1 MKEEKSAKSKETIM
15 KVFVLVFIATL
26 IIIAIARY
34 ITDEDFRYNIDTNLL
49 KKEISEENLNT
60 IEIDSDTNPSIF
72 AYDKYIA
79 VLSKNK

>member
-49 KKEISEENLNT
+49 KKEIS
-60 IEIDSDTNPSIF
+60 
-72 AYDKYIA
+72 
-79 VLSKNK
+79 